1 MSDWKYDIQH
11 GPEGE
16 ANYAWLYKGDEM
28 IATMKTHHA
37 SALTSLMEENERL
50 KAERDEAL
58 DDARFAERIAA
69 KREADA
75 EARVEELERFLFPY
89 AHNKEIS
96 GISWDG
102 KYLIGDKASIRAFHS
117 LKNRG
122 EQIDVYKAAYDQN
135 LAAAEARAQAAE
147 QLVKDAVRLLVLYR
161 TKIPLGNQPHMIAA
175 QVDAFIKEAGE

>member
-1 MSDWKYDIQH
+1 
-11 GPEGE
+11 
-16 ANYAWLYKGDEM
+16 
-28 IATMKTHHA
+28 
-37 SALTSLMEENERL
+37 MEENERL

-135 LAAAEARAQAAE
+135 LAATE
-147 QLVKDAVRLLVLYR
+147 
-161 TKIPLGNQPHMIAA
+161 GQP
-175 QVDAFIKEAGE
+175 